1 MDWLSPIRE
10 LFGFF
15 LPFLERLPIVRAILG
30 FILMFFLPGFAWT
43 LVFFKG
49 RQINIIERVAL
60 SFGLSMA
67 VVTLSLL
74 SLNALFGARITGLNS
89 ALVIIVIIII
99 PVVFYYLNRFIR
111 GRLLRED

>member
-15 LPFLERLPIVRAILG
+15 LPFLEHVPIIRAILG
-30 FILMFFLPGFAWT
+30 FTLVFFLPGFTWT

-49 RQINIIERVAL
+49 KSINVLERVAL
-60 SFGLSMA
+60 SFGLSIA
-67 VVTLSLL
+67 IVTLSLF
-74 SLNALFGARITGLNS
+74 SLNALFGTRITGFNS
-89 ALVIIVIIII
+89 ALVIIAIIII
-99 PVVFYYLNRFIR
+99 PVVLYYLNRFIR